1 MKNNSIYYS
10 VGALLYSPTDKKEL
24 AEYIISEKFGSKYSL
39 ALCLEDTI
47 NDNFVKEA
55 EMQLI
60 ITINNIYNA
69 LQTNKA
75 FFLPKIFIRVRNSEQ
90 IIYLDK
96 QLGESSEIIT
106 GYIIPKF
113 CIENADIYIEEIQ
126 KLNSIHNHTKYF
138 MPIYENDS
146 IVNLKHRYDNLYTL
160 KDKLDLAEKYVLN
173 IRVGGNDLSHLFGF
187 RRECNESIHQ
197 ISPIANIFS
206 DIVTVY
212 GTDYIISGPVYEY
225 YSGNDWKS
233 GLKKEINDD
242 KLCGFTGKT
251 VIHPNQISVVNNE
264 YKVSQKNYN
273 DALEIMNWDTKNSSL
288 VSGNITRERMNE
300 YKTHFNWAQKILYLA
315 ENYGIKQLSN
325 I

>member
-1 MKNNSIYYS
+1 MTCHI
-10 VGALLYSPTDKKEL
+10 
-24 AEYIISEKFGSKYSL
+24 
-39 ALCLEDTI
+39 
-47 NDNFVKEA
+47 
-55 EMQLI
+55 
-60 ITINNIYNA
+60 
-69 LQTNKA
+69 
-75 FFLPKIFIRVRNSEQ
+75 FLVSDGNVMNQ
-90 IIYLDK
+90 Y
-96 QLGESSEIIT
+96 
-106 GYIIPKF
+106 
-113 CIENADIYIEEIQ
+113 
-126 KLNSIHNHTKYF
+126 TKYHLSQ
-138 MPIYENDS
+138 IY
-146 IVNLKHRYDNLYTL
+146 
-160 KDKLDLAEKYVLN
+160 
-173 IRVGGNDLSHLFGF
+173 
-187 RRECNESIHQ
+187 
-197 ISPIANIFS
+197 
-206 DIVTVY
+206 Y

-225 YSGNDWKS
+225 YSGNDWKA